1 VQAPGRARIIRSDY
15 CLAVAEHP
23 LPGALRPVP
32 RLPFVGRTQELAA
45 ARTLLPRAEDEGGR
59 VLLVGGEPGSGKSRL
74 VREFAAEGA
83 AAGVLVLHGA
93 CDAVVHTP
101 YGPLVEALD
110 HLVRVVDADVLR
122 ADLGTTGGE
131 LARLLP
137 DLRRQFTEL
146 PEPVAGDPDTERHR
160 LHTAVT
166 DLLTSVGRRQPI
178 MLVLEDC
185 HWADVPTLVFLRHFA
200 RAGAGARTLLLA
212 TFRDTEA
219 EMPSELADALADLRR
234 SETTVRLHLD
244 GLTEHEIAE
253 FVRRAAGSEDHELA
267 RAIADLTS
275 GNPFLVCELWRELVD
290 AGALT
295 VADLPTPQSV
305 REVVSQRLLRLGP
318 ATAELLELAAVA
330 GREFELDLLR
340 RAASVDAAASGA
352 AIEQAVL
359 SGLVEELPGGRL
371 AYRFTHELVR
381 RALHDRISAL
391 RRAELHLRVAE
402 ALEAVP
408 GPRTRRGLAD
418 LAHHFASAAPLGGQ
432 ARAVEYSLLAAEA
445 ASAALAHEEAA
456 ARLRA
461 AVELGIEDE
470 RRRADVELALGE
482 ACYRGGASGAAL
494 AAFRA
499 AAELARGLGAGEL
512 LAEAAIGYEA
522 TCWRPGL
529 VDQGALELLREA
541 SDALADEDSTLR
553 VRLLSG
559 LARALGYQGD
569 HAAAGIRLAAIEMAR
584 RLDDR
589 PALAKVLATSYWSR
603 GPSSL
608 EEVIAMLGES
618 RDVAEQLGDIETQ
631 AEAMEW
637 RVAALIALG
646 DLDAA
651 RRELTAVLEL
661 VGQARQ
667 PFMLHVA
674 EHYRSAI
681 ALCTGEFDEAE
692 AAAQRS
698 HEWSGLLSGRD
709 PSGVYGIQMFS
720 LRREQG
726 RLAELAPVI
735 RVLATGDR
743 PGAWRPGFAALLAE
757 LGMEDDVRRELAL
770 VRGEGL
776 EGFRDSLW
784 MAALTYLADAA
795 AAVGDADVAGLVYP
809 ELAAHA
815 GTTVMIG
822 HGVACYGAAD
832 RYLGMLAAASGD
844 LALADEHFE
853 AAMVLNRR
861 MGAATWIAR
870 TAYEQARALLAGGGA
885 DGRQRAARLA
895 GEAAA
900 LAQRIGMPTLL
911 ARAQALG
918 SAEPSSLP
926 DGLSHREVEILRLVT
941 RGLSNREIGAELFIS
956 EHTAANH
963 VRSILRKT
971 GCANRTDAASYAHRR
986 GLV

>member
-1 VQAPGRARIIRSDY
+1 
-15 CLAVAEHP
+15 
-23 LPGALRPVP
+23 
-32 RLPFVGRTQELAA
+32 
-45 ARTLLPRAEDEGGR
+45 
-59 VLLVGGEPGSGKSRL
+59 VLLVGGEAGSGKSRL
-74 VREFAAEGA
+74 VREFAAEG
-83 AAGVLVLHGA
+83 AGVLVLHGA

-110 HLVRVVDADVLR
+110 HLVRVVDADLLR

-137 DLRRQFTEL
+137 ELRRQFPEL

-160 LHTAVT
+160 LHTAVS

-178 MLVLEDC
+178 VLVLEDC
-185 HWADVPTLVFLRHFA
+185 HWADMPTLLFLRHFA

-234 SETTVRLHLD
+234 SESTVRLQLV
-244 GLTEHEIAE
+244 GLTEDEIGE
-253 FVRRAAGSEDHELA
+253 FVRRAAGAEDQRLA

-275 GNPFLVCELWRELVD
+275 GNPFLVCELWRELAD
-290 AGALT
+290 TGALT
-295 VADLPTPQSV
+295 AAELPTPQSV

-318 ATAELLELAAVA
+318 ATAQVLELAAVA

-340 RAASVDAAASGA
+340 RAASLDAAASGE
-352 AIEQAVL
+352 AIEQAVM

-381 RALHDRISAL
+381 RALYDRISAL

-402 ALEAVP
+402 ALEAAP
-408 GPRTRRGLAD
+408 GARTRRDLAD
-418 LAHHFASAAPLGGQ
+418 LAHHFASAAPLGGRE
-432 ARAVEYSLLAAEA
+432 RAVEYSLLAAEA

-461 AVELGIEDE
+461 ALELGIEDE
-470 RRRADVELALGE
+470 RRRADVHLALGE
-482 ACYRGGASGAAL
+482 ACYRGGASGGAL
-494 AAFRA
+494 DAFRA
-499 AAELARGLGAGEL
+499 AADLARGLGAGEL

-529 VDQGALELLREA
+529 VDQGALELLQEA
-541 SDALADEDSTLR
+541 SGTLADEDSTLR

-559 LARALGYQGD
+559 LSRALGYQGD
-569 HAAAGIRLAAIEMAR
+569 PRAADVRAAAIAMAR

-589 PALAKVLATSYWSR
+589 PGLAKVLATSYWSP
-603 GPSSL
+603 GTSSV
-608 EEVIAMLGES
+608 EEIIAMLAES
-618 RDVAEQLGDIETQ
+618 HELAAQLGDIETQ

-637 RVAALIALG
+637 QIAGMIALG

-651 RRELTAVLEL
+651 QRQLRDVLEL
-661 VGQARQ
+661 VGRTRQ
-667 PFMLHVA
+667 PFMRHVA
-674 EHYRSAI
+674 EHYRAAL
-681 ALCTGEFDEAE
+681 ALCRGDFAEAE
-692 AAAQRS
+692 DAAERS
-698 HEWSGLLSGRD
+698 REWSELLSGRD

-735 RVLATGDR
+735 RVLAGGDR
-743 PGAWRPGFAALLAE
+743 AGAWRPGFAALLAE
-757 LGMEDDVRRELAL
+757 LGMDDDVRRELAI
-770 VRGEGL
+770 VREHGL
-776 EGFRDSLW
+776 DGFRDSLW

-795 AAVGDADVAGLVYP
+795 AAVGDADIAALVYP

-815 GTTVMIG
+815 GTTAMIG

-832 RYLGMLAAASGD
+832 RYLGMLAATCGD
-844 LALADEHFE
+844 LEAADRHFE
-853 AAMVLNRR
+853 AAMRFNRR
-861 MGAATWIAR
+861 MGADTWVAH
-870 TAYEQARALLAGGGA
+870 TAYEHARAVGVA
-885 DGRQRAARLA
+885 DRAAELA

-911 ARAQALG
+911 ARARALG
-918 SAEPSSLP
+918 SGEPSPLP
-926 DGLSHREVEILRLVT
+926 DGLSHREVEILRLVS

-971 GCANRTDAASYAHRR
+971 GCANRTDAASYAHRH
-986 GLV
+986 GLVER

>member
-1 VQAPGRARIIRSDY
+1 MG
-15 CLAVAEHP
+15 VAEHP

-32 RLPFVGRTQELAA
+32 RLPFVGRAQELAA

-74 VREFAAEGA
+74 VREFAAESA
-83 AAGVLVLHGA
+83 AQGVLVLHGA

-110 HLVRVVDADVLR
+110 HLVRVVDPEVLR

-131 LARLLP
+131 VTRLLP
-137 DLRRQFTEL
+137 DLRRQLPEL

-178 MLVLEDC
+178 VLVLEDG
-185 HWADVPTLVFLRHFA
+185 HWADVPTLLFLRHFA

-219 EMPSELADALADLRR
+219 EMPSDVADTLADLRR
-234 SETTVRLHLD
+234 SEATVRLHLE
-244 GLTEHEIAE
+244 GLTEDEIGE
-253 FVRRAAGSEDHELA
+253 FVRQVAGAEDQALA
-267 RAIADLTS
+267 RGIADLTS
-275 GNPFLVCELWRELVD
+275 GNPFLVCELWRELAD

-295 VADLPTPQSV
+295 VAGLPTPQSV

-318 ATAELLELAAVA
+318 TTVELLELAAVA

-340 RAASVDAAASGA
+340 RAAGLDAAASGE
-352 AIEQAVL
+352 AIEEAVR
-359 SGLVEELPGGRL
+359 SGLIEELPGARL

-381 RALHDRISAL
+381 RALHDRVSAL

-402 ALEAVP
+402 ALEAAP
-408 GPRTRRGLAD
+408 GQRSRRDLAD
-418 LAHHFASAAPLGGQ
+418 LAHHFASAAPLGGHE
-432 ARAVEYSLLAAEA
+432 RAVEYSLLAAGA

-461 AVELGIEDE
+461 ALDLGIEDE
-470 RRRADVELALGE
+470 RRRAEVQLALGE
-482 ACYRGGASGAAL
+482 ACYRGGASGGAL

-499 AAELARGLGAGEL
+499 AAELAREAGAGEL
-512 LAEAAIGYEA
+512 LAEAAIGYEK

-529 VDQGALELLREA
+529 VDHGALELLDEA
-541 SDALADEDSTLR
+541 SGVLAEEDSTLR
-553 VRLLSG
+553 VAVLSG

-569 HAAAGIRLAAIEMAR
+569 HRAAGVRAAAIDMAR
-584 RLDDR
+584 RLDDQ
-589 PALAKVLATSYWSR
+589 PGLASVLATSYWSR
-603 GPSSL
+603 GPNSL
-608 EEVIAMLGES
+608 EEIIEMLGES
-618 RDVAEQLGDIETQ
+618 RELAQGLGDIATE
-631 AEAMEW
+631 AEAIEW
-637 RVAALIALG
+637 QIAALIALG

-651 RRELTAVLEL
+651 RRELTPVLEL

-667 PFMLHVA
+667 PFMIHVA
-674 EHYRSAI
+674 EHYRSTI
-681 ALCTGEFDEAE
+681 AVCVGDFAEAE
-692 AAAQRS
+692 EATERS
-698 HEWSGLLSGRD
+698 REWSHLLTGRD
-709 PSGVYGIQMFS
+709 PSGVYGIQMFT

-726 RLAELAPVI
+726 RLTELAPVI
-735 RVLATGDR
+735 RVLAGGDR
-743 PGAWRPGFAALLAE
+743 PGAWRPGFVALLAE
-757 LGMEDDVRRELAL
+757 LGMDDDVRRELA
-770 VRGEGL
+770 VVGEEGL
-776 EGFRDSLW
+776 AGFRDSLW
-784 MAALTYLADAA
+784 IASLTYLTDAA
-795 AAVGDADVAGLVYP
+795 AAVGDADTAALVYP
-809 ELAAHA
+809 ELAPYA
-815 GTTVMIG
+815 GTPVMIG

-832 RYLGMLAAASGD
+832 RYLGMLATARGD
-844 LALADEHFE
+844 LDAADAHFE
-853 AAMVLNRR
+853 AAMAINRR
-861 MGAATWIAR
+861 MGAATWVAH
-870 TAYEQARALLAGGGA
+870 TAYEHARALLAAG
-885 DGRQRAARLA
+885 QRDRAGRLA

-911 ARAQALG
+911 ARARALG
-918 SAEPSSLP
+918 SVEPPALP
-926 DGLSHREVEILRLVT
+926 DGLSHREVEILRLVS

-971 GCANRTDAASYAHRR
+971 GCANRTDAASYAHRQ
-986 GLV
+986 GLVVR

>member
-1 VQAPGRARIIRSDY
+1 
-15 CLAVAEHP
+15 
-23 LPGALRPVP
+23 
-32 RLPFVGRTQELAA
+32 
-45 ARTLLPRAEDEGGR
+45 
-59 VLLVGGEPGSGKSRL
+59 
-74 VREFAAEGA
+74 VREFAAESA
-83 AAGVLVLHGA
+83 AQGVLVLHGA

-110 HLVRVVDADVLR
+110 DLVRVVDPEVLR

-131 LARLLP
+131 VTRLLP
-137 DLRRQFTEL
+137 DLRRQLPEL

-178 MLVLEDC
+178 VLVLEDG
-185 HWADVPTLVFLRHFA
+185 HWADVPTLLFVRHFA

-219 EMPSELADALADLRR
+219 EMPTDLADTLADLRR
-234 SETTVRLHLD
+234 SETTVRLHLE
-244 GLTEHEIAE
+244 GLTEDEIGE
-253 FVRRAAGSEDHELA
+253 FVRQVAGAEDHALA
-267 RAIADLTS
+267 RGIADLTS
-275 GNPFLVCELWRELVD
+275 GNPFLVCELWRELAD

-318 ATAELLELAAVA
+318 TTVELLELAAVA

-340 RAASVDAAASGA
+340 RAAGLDAAASGE
-352 AIEQAVL
+352 AIEEAVR
-359 SGLVEELPGGRL
+359 SGLIEELPGARL

-381 RALHDRISAL
+381 RALHDRVSAL

-402 ALEAVP
+402 ALEAAP
-408 GPRTRRGLAD
+408 GRRSRRDLAD
-418 LAHHFASAAPLGGQ
+418 LAHHFASAAPLGGHQ
-432 ARAVEYSLLAAEA
+432 RAVEYSLLAADA

-461 AVELGIEDE
+461 ALELGIDDE
-470 RRRADVELALGE
+470 RRRAEVQLALGE
-482 ACYRGGASGAAL
+482 ACYRGGASGGAL

-499 AAELARGLGAGEL
+499 AAELARELGAGEL
-512 LAEAAIGYEA
+512 LAEAAIGYEK

-529 VDQGALELLREA
+529 VDHGALELLDEA
-541 SDALADEDSTLR
+541 SGVLAEKDSTLR
-553 VRLLSG
+553 VQLLSG

-569 HAAAGIRLAAIEMAR
+569 LRAAGVRVAAIDMAR

-589 PALAKVLATSYWSR
+589 RGLANVLATSYWSR

-608 EEVIAMLGES
+608 EEIIEMLGES
-618 RDVAEQLGDIETQ
+618 RELAQELGDIATE
-631 AEAMEW
+631 AEAIEW
-637 RVAALIALG
+637 QIAALIALG

-651 RRELTAVLEL
+651 RRELAAVLEL

-667 PFMLHVA
+667 PFMIHVA
-674 EHYRSAI
+674 EHYRSTI
-681 ALCTGEFDEAE
+681 AVCVGEFAEAE
-692 AAAQRS
+692 DASERS
-698 HEWSGLLSGRD
+698 REWSHLLTGRD
-709 PSGVYGIQMFS
+709 PSGVYGIQMFT

-726 RLAELAPVI
+726 RLTELAPVI
-735 RVLATGDR
+735 RVLAGGER
-743 PGAWRPGFAALLAE
+743 PGAWRPGFVALLAE
-757 LGMEDDVRRELAL
+757 LGMDDDVRRELAV
-770 VRGEGL
+770 VREDGL
-776 EGFRDSLW
+776 AGFRDSLW
-784 MAALTYLADAA
+784 IAALTYLTDAA
-795 AAVGDADVAGLVYP
+795 AAVGDAETAALVYP
-809 ELAAHA
+809 ELASHA
-815 GTTVMIG
+815 GTPVMIG

-832 RYLGMLAAASGD
+832 RYLGMLATASGD
-844 LALADEHFE
+844 LDVADAHFE
-853 AAMVLNRR
+853 AAMAVNRR
-861 MGAATWIAR
+861 MGADTWVAH
-870 TAYEQARALLAGGGA
+870 TAYEHARALLAAG
-885 DGRQRAARLA
+885 QRDRAGRLA

-911 ARAQALG
+911 ARARALG
-918 SAEPSSLP
+918 SVEPPALP
-926 DGLSHREVEILRLVT
+926 DGLSHREVEILRLVS

-971 GCANRTDAASYAHRR
+971 GCANRTDAASYAHRQ
-986 GLV
+986 GLVVR

>member
-1 VQAPGRARIIRSDY
+1 
-15 CLAVAEHP
+15 VAIAEYP

-32 RLPFVGRTQELAA
+32 RLPFVGRAQELAA

-83 AAGVLVLHGA
+83 AEGVLVLHGA
-93 CDAVVHTP
+93 CDGVVHTP

-110 HLVRVVDADVLR
+110 HLVRVVDPEVLR
-122 ADLGTTGGE
+122 GDLGTTGGE

-137 DLRRQFTEL
+137 DLRRQFAEL

-178 MLVLEDC
+178 VLVLEDC
-185 HWADVPTLVFLRHFA
+185 HWADVPTLLFLRHFA

-219 EMPSELADALADLRR
+219 EMPADLADALADLRR
-234 SETTVRLHLD
+234 SESTVRLHLE
-244 GLTEHEIAE
+244 GLTELEIAE
-253 FVRRAAGSEDHELA
+253 FVRRVAGAEDNELA
-267 RAIADLTS
+267 RGIADLTS
-275 GNPFLVCELWRELVD
+275 GNAFLVCELWRELVD
-290 AGALT
+290 TGALT
-295 VADLPTPQSV
+295 VAELPTPQSV

-318 ATAELLELAAVA
+318 ATAGLLELAAVA

-340 RAASVDAAASGA
+340 RAASLDAAASGE

-359 SGLVEELPGGRL
+359 SGIVEEVPGGRL
-371 AYRFTHELVR
+371 AYRFSHELVR

-402 ALEAVP
+402 ALEAAP
-408 GPRTRRGLAD
+408 GPRTRRDLAD
-418 LAHHFASAAPLGGQ
+418 LAHHFASAAPLGGHG
-432 ARAVEYSLLAAEA
+432 RAIEYSLLAADA

-456 ARLRA
+456 ARLRT
-461 AVELGIEDE
+461 AVELGIDDE
-470 RRRADVELALGE
+470 RRRVEVELALGE
-482 ACYRGGASGAAL
+482 ACYRGGASLGAL
-494 AAFRA
+494 EAFRA
-499 AAELARGLGAGEL
+499 AAELARGLGETGL

-522 TCWRPGL
+522 TCWRPGV
-529 VDQGALELLREA
+529 VDQGALELLEEA
-541 SDALADEDSTLR
+541 SDALADQDSTLR

-569 HAAAGIRLAAIEMAR
+569 NRAASVRAAAIAMAR

-589 PALAKVLATSYWSR
+589 PGLATVLATSYWSR

-608 EEVIAMLGES
+608 EEIIALL
-618 RDVAEQLGDIETQ
+618 AEAHELAAEVGDIETQ

-637 RVAALIALG
+637 QLAALIALG
-646 DLDAA
+646 DLEAA
-651 RRELTAVLEL
+651 RRELKAVFEL
-661 VGQARQ
+661 VGRTRQ

-681 ALCTGEFDEAE
+681 ALCTGEFEEAE
-692 AAAQRS
+692 AAADRS
-698 HEWSGLLSGRD
+698 REWSRLLSGRD
-709 PSGVYGIQMFS
+709 ASGVYGIQMFG

-735 RVLATGDR
+735 RVLATGER
-743 PGAWRPGFAALLAE
+743 AGAWRPGFAALLAE
-757 LGMEDDVRRELAL
+757 LGMEDDVRRELAV
-770 VRGEGL
+770 VREDGL

-795 AAVGDADVAGLVYP
+795 AAVGDADVADLVYP

-815 GTTVMIG
+815 GTNVMIG
-822 HGVACYGAAD
+822 HGVASYGAAD
-832 RYLGMLAAASGD
+832 RYLGMLAAARGD
-844 LALADEHFE
+844 LDLADRHFE
-853 AAMVLNRR
+853 AAMDFNRR
-861 MGAATWIAR
+861 MGAATWVAH
-870 TAYEQARALLAGGGA
+870 TAYEQARALLARAGA
-885 DGRQRAARLA
+885 DDRQRAGRLA
-895 GEAAA
+895 GEAAT

-911 ARAQALG
+911 ARARALG
-918 SAEPSSLP
+918 SVEPAPLP

>member
-1 VQAPGRARIIRSDY
+1 MD
-15 CLAVAEHP
+15 EHP
-23 LPGALRPVP
+23 LPGPLRPVP

-59 VLLVGGEPGSGKSRL
+59 MLLVGGEPGSGKSRL
-74 VREFAAEGA
+74 VREFAAESA
-83 AAGVLVLHGA
+83 TQGVLVLHGA

-110 HLVRVVDADVLR
+110 HLVKVVDPELLR

-131 LARLLP
+131 VTRLVP
-137 DLRRQFTEL
+137 DLRRLLPEL
-146 PEPVAGDPDTERHR
+146 PDPVAGDPDTERHR

-178 MLVLEDC
+178 VLVVEDG
-185 HWADVPTLVFLRHFA
+185 HWADVPTLIFLRHFV

-219 EMPSELADALADLRR
+219 EMPTDLADTLVDLRR
-234 SETTVRLHLD
+234 SEATVRLHLE
-244 GLTEHEIAE
+244 GLTEDEIGE
-253 FVRRAAGSEDHELA
+253 FVRQVAGTADQALA

-275 GNPFLVCELWRELVD
+275 GNPFLVCELWRELAD
-290 AGALT
+290 AGAMT

-318 ATAELLELAAVA
+318 ATVELLELAAVA

-340 RAASVDAAASGA
+340 RAARLDAAASGE
-352 AIEQAVL
+352 AIEEAMR
-359 SGLVEELPGGRL
+359 SGLIEELPGARL

-381 RALHDRISAL
+381 RALHDRVSAL
-391 RRAELHLRVAE
+391 RRADLHLRVAE
-402 ALEAVP
+402 ALEAAP
-408 GPRTRRGLAD
+408 GQRSRRDLAD
-418 LAHHFASAAPLGGQ
+418 LAHHFASAAPLGGHE
-432 ARAVEYSLLAAEA
+432 RAIEYSLLAAEA

-456 ARLRA
+456 ARLRVA
-461 AVELGIEDE
+461 LELGIDDE
-470 RRRADVELALGE
+470 HRRAEVQLALGD
-482 ACYRGGASGAAL
+482 ACYRGGDSGGAL

-499 AAELARGLGAGEL
+499 AAELARELGGGEL
-512 LAEAAIGYEA
+512 LAGAAIGYEK

-529 VDQGALELLREA
+529 VDHGALELLDEA
-541 SDALADEDSTLR
+541 SGALADEDSTLR

-569 HAAAGIRLAAIEMAR
+569 PRAAGVRVAAIEMAR

-589 PALAKVLATSYWSR
+589 PGLANVLATSYWSR

-608 EEVIAMLGES
+608 EEIIEMLRES
-618 RDVAEQLGDIETQ
+618 RELARGLGDIATE
-631 AEAMEW
+631 AEAIEW
-637 RVAALIALG
+637 QIAALIALG
-646 DLDAA
+646 DLEAA
-651 RRELTAVLEL
+651 RGELTAVREL

-667 PFMLHVA
+667 PFMIHVA
-674 EHYRSAI
+674 EHYRSTI
-681 ALCTGEFDEAE
+681 ALCVGDFAEAE
-692 AAAQRS
+692 EATERS
-698 HEWSGLLSGRD
+698 HEWSQLLTGRD
-709 PSGVYGIQMFS
+709 PSGVYGIQMFT

-735 RVLATGDR
+735 RVLAGGER
-743 PGAWRPGFAALLAE
+743 PGAWRPGFVALLAE
-757 LGMEDDVRRELAL
+757 LGMDDDVRRELAV
-770 VRGEGL
+770 VREHGL
-776 EGFRDSLW
+776 AGFRDSLW
-784 MAALTYLADAA
+784 IAALTYLADAA
-795 AAVGDADVAGLVYP
+795 AAVADRETATLVYP
-809 ELAAHA
+809 ELASHA
-815 GTTVMIG
+815 GTPVMIG

-832 RYLGMLAAASGD
+832 RYLGMLATVVGD
-844 LALADEHFE
+844 LAAADAHFE
-853 AAMVLNRR
+853 AAMALNRR
-861 MGAATWIAR
+861 MGAATWVAH
-870 TAYEQARALLAGGGA
+870 TAYEHARALLAAG
-885 DGRQRAARLA
+885 DRDRAARLA

-911 ARAQALG
+911 ARARALG
-918 SAEPSSLP
+918 SVEPPALP
-926 DGLSHREVEILRLVT
+926 DGLSHREVEILRLVS

-971 GCANRTDAASYAHRR
+971 SCANRTEAASYAHRM
-986 GLV
+986 GLVAR

>member
-1 VQAPGRARIIRSDY
+1 VT
-15 CLAVAEHP
+15 VAEHP
-23 LPGALRPVP
+23 LPGALRPIP
-32 RLPFVGRTQELAA
+32 RLPFVGRAQELAA

-74 VREFAAEGA
+74 VREFAAEEA

-110 HLVRVVDADVLR
+110 HLVRVVDPDVLR

-131 LARLLP
+131 ITRLLP
-137 DLRRQFTEL
+137 DLRRQFAEL

-166 DLLTSVGRRQPI
+166 DLLTRVGRRQPI
-178 MLVLEDC
+178 VLVLEDC
-185 HWADVPTLVFLRHFA
+185 HWADVPTLLFLRHFA

-219 EMPSELADALADLRR
+219 EMPVDLADALADLRR
-234 SETTVRLHLD
+234 SESTVRLHLE
-244 GLTEHEIAE
+244 GLTEAEIAE
-253 FVRRAAGSEDHELA
+253 FVRRVAGAEDHDLA
-267 RAIADLTS
+267 RGIADLTS

-290 AGALT
+290 TGALT
-295 VADLPTPQSV
+295 VAELPTPQSV

-318 ATAELLELAAVA
+318 TTAQLLELAAVA

-340 RAASVDAAASGA
+340 RAASLDAAASGE

-359 SGLVEELPGGRL
+359 SGIVEELPGGRL

-381 RALHDRISAL
+381 RALHDRVSAL

-402 ALEAVP
+402 ALEAAP
-408 GPRTRRGLAD
+408 GPRTRRELAD
-418 LAHHFASAAPLGGQ
+418 LAYHFASAAPLGGHE
-432 ARAVEYSLLAAEA
+432 RAVEYSLLAADA

-461 AVELGIEDE
+461 ALELGIEDE
-470 RRRADVELALGE
+470 RRRSGIELALGE
-482 ACYRGGASGAAL
+482 ACYRGGASVGAL
-494 AAFRA
+494 EAFGA
-499 AAELARGLGAGEL
+499 AAELARGLGESEL

-529 VDQGALELLREA
+529 VDQGALELLDEA
-541 SDALADEDSTLR
+541 SDALAEQDSTLR

-559 LARALGYQGD
+559 LSRALGYQGD
-569 HAAAGIRLAAIEMAR
+569 HRAASVRAAAIAMAR

-603 GPSSL
+603 GASSL
-608 EEVIAMLGES
+608 EEIIAMLTES
-618 RDVAEQLGDIETQ
+618 HELAAALGDIETQ

-637 RVAALIALG
+637 QIAALIARG
-646 DLDAA
+646 DLEAA
-651 RRELTAVLEL
+651 WRELKAVLEL

-667 PFMLHVA
+667 PFMSHVA

-681 ALCTGEFDEAE
+681 SLCTGDFEQAE
-692 AAAQRS
+692 AAAERS
-698 HEWSGLLSGRD
+698 HEWSRLLSGRD

-735 RVLATGDR
+735 RVLAAGDR
-743 PGAWRPGFAALLAE
+743 AGAWRPGFAALLAE
-757 LGMEDDVRRELAL
+757 LGMDDDVRRELAV
-770 VRGEGL
+770 VRAESL
-776 EGFRDSLW
+776 DGFRDSLW

-795 AAVGDADVAGLVYP
+795 AAVGDADVADVVYP

-815 GTTVMIG
+815 GTNVMIG

-832 RYLGMLAAASGD
+832 RYLGMLAAARGD
-844 LALADEHFE
+844 LELADEHFE
-853 AAMVLNRR
+853 AAIDFNRR
-861 MGAATWIAR
+861 MGATTWVAH
-870 TAYEQARALLAGGGA
+870 TAYEQARALSARGGA
-885 DGRQRAARLA
+885 GDRERAGRLA

-900 LAQRIGMPTLL
+900 LAERIGMPTLL
-911 ARAQALG
+911 ARARALG
-918 SAEPSSLP
+918 SVEPAPLP

-941 RGLSNREIGAELFIS
+941 RGLSNREIGAELIIS

-986 GLV
+986 GLVEH

>member
-1 VQAPGRARIIRSDY
+1 
-15 CLAVAEHP
+15 VAEHP
-23 LPGALRPVP
+23 LPGALRPIP
-32 RLPFVGRTQELAA
+32 RLPFVGRAQELAA
-45 ARTLLPRAEDEGGR
+45 ARTLLPRAEDEGSR

-83 AAGVLVLHGA
+83 AEGVLVLHGA

-110 HLVRVVDADVLR
+110 HLVRVVDPDALR
-122 ADLGTTGGE
+122 GDLGTTGGE
-131 LARLLP
+131 LTRLLP
-137 DLRRQFTEL
+137 DLRRQFPAL

-166 DLLTSVGRRQPI
+166 DVLMSVGRRQPI
-178 MLVLEDC
+178 VLVLEDA
-185 HWADVPTLVFLRHFA
+185 HWADVPTLLFLRHFA

-212 TFRDTEA
+212 TFRDTET
-219 EMPSELADALADLRR
+219 EMPVDLADALADLRR
-234 SETTVRLHLD
+234 SESTVRLHLE
-244 GLTEHEIAE
+244 GLTEDEIAE
-253 FVRRAAGSEDHELA
+253 FVHRAAGAEDHDLA
-267 RAIADLTS
+267 RGIADLTS

-290 AGALT
+290 TGALT
-295 VADLPTPQSV
+295 VAELPTPQSV
-305 REVVSQRLLRLGP
+305 RDVVSQRLLRLGP
-318 ATAELLELAAVA
+318 ATAQLLELAAVA

-340 RAASVDAAASGA
+340 RAASLDAAASGE

-359 SGLVEELPGGRL
+359 SGIVEEVPGGRL

-381 RALHDRISAL
+381 RALHDRVSAL

-402 ALEAVP
+402 ALEAAP
-408 GPRTRRGLAD
+408 GPRTGRDLAD
-418 LAHHFASAAPLGGQ
+418 LAHHFASAAPLGGH

-461 AVELGIEDE
+461 ALELGIDDE
-470 RRRADVELALGE
+470 RPRAEVELALGE
-482 ACYRGGASGAAL
+482 ACYRGGASVGAL
-494 AAFRA
+494 EAFRA
-499 AAELARGLGAGEL
+499 AAGLARGLGESEL

-529 VDQGALELLREA
+529 VDQGALELLEEA
-541 SDALADEDSTLR
+541 SDSLPEHDSTLR

-559 LARALGYQGD
+559 LSRALGYQGD
-569 HAAAGIRLAAIEMAR
+569 ARAAGVRVAAIAMAR

-589 PALAKVLATSYWSR
+589 PGLAKVLATSYWST

-608 EEVIAMLGES
+608 EEIIAMLAES
-618 RDVAEQLGDIETQ
+618 RELAEVLGDIETQ

-637 RVAALIALG
+637 QVAALIALG
-646 DLDAA
+646 ELDAA

-661 VGQARQ
+661 VRQTRQ

-681 ALCTGEFDEAE
+681 AVSTGDFEEAE
-692 AAAQRS
+692 AAAERS

-743 PGAWRPGFAALLAE
+743 AGAWRPGFAALLAE
-757 LGMEDDVRRELAL
+757 LGMDDDVRRELAV
-770 VRGEGL
+770 VREDGL
-776 EGFRDSLW
+776 EGLRDSLW

-795 AAVGDADVAGLVYP
+795 AAVGDADVAGLVYS

-815 GTTVMIG
+815 GTNVMIG

-832 RYLGMLAAASGD
+832 RYLGMLAAARGD
-844 LALADEHFE
+844 LDLADRHFE
-853 AAMVLNRR
+853 AAMAFNRR
-861 MGAATWIAR
+861 MGAATWVAR
-870 TAYEQARALLAGGGA
+870 TAYEQARALLARGGVD
-885 DGRQRAARLA
+885 DGERAARLA

-900 LAQRIGMPTLL
+900 IAQRIGMPTLL
-911 ARAQALG
+911 ARARALG
-918 SAEPSSLP
+918 SVEPAALP

-971 GCANRTDAASYAHRR
+971 GCANRTDAASYAHRQ